1 MNAPARKLN
10 LEELLRKWWVATRT
24 VQGIEQTISEHQ
36 GRLDDASCT
45 LDLIENDIGRA
56 CECSDRSM
64 VYCIEGNVVVLAW
77 QEEKEYHTIELSNVE
92 TI

>member
-1 MNAPARKLN
+1 MNAPARKLG
-10 LEELLRKWWVATRT
+10 LEDLLRKWLRATQT

-36 GRLDDASCT
+36 IRLDEASCT

-56 CECSDRSM
+56 CECHEESM

-77 QEEKEYHTIELSNVE
+77 QEEKEYHTIELTNVE